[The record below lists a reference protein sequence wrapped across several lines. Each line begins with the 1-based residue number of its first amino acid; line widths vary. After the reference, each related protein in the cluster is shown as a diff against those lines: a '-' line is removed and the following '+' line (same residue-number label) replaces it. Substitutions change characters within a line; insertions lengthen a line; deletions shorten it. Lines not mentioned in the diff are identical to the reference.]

1 MQAKTAGE
9 QTRNRNPVTLLAR
22 AEVLFSVV
30 SVRSVVNF
38 FFAAQPRRAN

>member
-1 MQAKTAGE
+1 MKS
-9 QTRNRNPVTLLAR
+9 LLAR

-38 FFAAQPRRAN
+38 FNWAFSNEVWHTPEIMLDK